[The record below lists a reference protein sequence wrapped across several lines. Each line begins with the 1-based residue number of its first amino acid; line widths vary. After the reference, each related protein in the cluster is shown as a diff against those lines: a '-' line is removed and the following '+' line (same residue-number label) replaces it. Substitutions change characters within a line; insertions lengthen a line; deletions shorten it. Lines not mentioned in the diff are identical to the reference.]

1 MSIMKT
7 LSLNYSIPWCSKVVL
22 LGCCLMGWIFLNA
35 HAHSNQGDE
44 KARVR
49 IGLNY
54 FKIAED
60 SCYLT
65 VKVLTKP
72 DRKYI
77 PVSGVIINLFLNEQ
91 TKSGMMGNITTDK
104 EGLGT
109 FILPDKFYTAL
120 DTLITLKFMARLNND
135 PSFQDKLTT
144 VEIKDASMVI
154 SYDEDSLREVKV
166 KLLEKDSSDRGT
178 PVEGADIKFYVQ
190 RLFSLLPIGNDNNFT
205 DAEGEVTFN
214 LPSDLPGDGEGNLE
228 LFIKLEDDD
237 DYGNIVFSNTLPWE
251 SDWITVKNTFD
262 ERTMWSPRD
271 RTPYFLWIFPNLIL
285 LAVWGVIFYLIIQL
299 MKIYKGTI

>member
-1 MSIMKT
+1 MKT
-7 LSLNYSIPWCSKVVL
+7 LNNNYLIQGYGKVIL
-22 LGCCLMGWIFLNA
+22 LGWCMMGLTVLNA
-35 HAHSNQGDE
+35 HAHSSQDDE

-104 EGLGT
+104 EGWGT
-109 FILPDKFYTAL
+109 VILPDKFYSAL
-120 DTLITLKFMARLNND
+120 DTLITLNFMARLKND
-135 PSFQDKLTT
+135 PNYQDKITT
-144 VEIKDASMVI
+144 IEIKDASMII
-154 SYDEDSLREVKV
+154 SYEEDSLKAVKV
-166 KLLEKDSSDRGT
+166 ILLEKDSTGRGI

-205 DAEGEVTFN
+205 DEQGEVILDFPT
-214 LPSDLPGDGEGNLE
+214 DLPGDAEGNLE
-228 LFIKLEDDD
+228 VFVKLEDDD
-237 DYGNIVFSNTLPWE
+237 DFGNIIVNNILPWG
-251 SDWITVKNTFD
+251 SDQLIVKDTFD
-262 ERTMWSPRD
+262 ERSLWSPRD
-271 RTPYFLWIFPNLIL
+271 KTPYYLLIFPNLML
-285 LAVWGVIFYLIIQL
+285 LAVWMVIFYLIIQL
-299 MKIYKGTI
+299 VKIYVGRI

>member
-1 MSIMKT
+1 MKT
-7 LSLNYSIPWCSKVVL
+7 LNNNYLIQGYGKVIL
-22 LGCCLMGWIFLNA
+22 LGWCMMVLTVLNA
-35 HAHSNQGDE
+35 HAHSSQDGE

-65 VKVLTKP
+65 VKVLTKL

-104 EGLGT
+104 EGWGT
-109 FILPDKFYTAL
+109 FILPDKFYSAL
-120 DTLITLKFMARLNND
+120 DTLITLNFMARLKND
-135 PSFQDKLTT
+135 PNYQDKITT
-144 VEIKDASMVI
+144 IEIKDASMII
-154 SYDEDSLREVKV
+154 SYEEDSLKAVKV
-166 KLLEKDSSDRGT
+166 ILWEKDSTGRGI

-205 DAEGEVTFN
+205 DEQGEVILDFPT
-214 LPSDLPGDGEGNLE
+214 DLPGDAEGNLE
-228 LFIKLEDDD
+228 VFVKLEDDD
-237 DYGNIVFSNTLPWE
+237 DFGNIIVTNIIPWG
-251 SDWITVKNTFD
+251 SDQLIVKDTFD
-262 ERTMWSPRD
+262 ERSMWSPRD
-271 RTPYFLWIFPNLIL
+271 KTPYYLLIFPNLIL
-285 LAVWGVIFYLIIQL
+285 LAVWMVIFYLIIQL
-299 MKIYKGTI
+299 VKIYVGRI